1 MSLPTSFNESVID
14 EEFSCGSMADMTGE
28 AEYNVGGQF
37 FIVVKRSSWKEGL
50 VVRATR
56 ATYTRKSE

>member
-1 MSLPTSFNESVID
+1 
-14 EEFSCGSMADMTGE
+14 MADMNGE
-28 AEYNVGGQF
+28 TEYNVGGQF
-37 FIVVKRSSWKEGL
+37 LIVVKRSSWKEGL